1 MKSGRSVGCR
11 WWGFAWCPPK
21 VIQYAEATGGQPL
34 SLSLT
39 HTSVSYCAFTLSISL
54 FYLSLSSCSLQVSL
68 LRLRTMF
75 ICLSTILIQCDQIG
89 RFLNFLGN
97 KFETFGHTVIHLP
110 TYIAHPLL
118 SFISTLFSLSLYL
131 FINSSDPCTRL
142 SLSFLLSFFLFV
154 SLLLPSLFLRSTPS
168 ERVRAGVNTDTSR
181 YRVGQ
186 TFQPTK

>member
-1 MKSGRSVGCR
+1 MKPKYLMTSL
-11 WWGFAWCPPK
+11 GFYVKHNCYVKGAVAKLGSTFPNTLA
-21 VIQYAEATGGQPL
+21 IYF
-34 SLSLT
+34 SLKHL
-39 HTSVSYCAFTLSISL
+39 VTLSSI
-54 FYLSLSSCSLQVSL
+54 Y
-68 LRLRTMF
+68 
-75 ICLSTILIQCDQIG
+75 
-89 RFLNFLGN
+89 
-97 KFETFGHTVIHLP
+97 
-110 TYIAHPLL
+110 PLL

-142 SLSFLLSFFLFV
+142 SLSFLLSFFLFI